1 MPNSTRVLLARQP
14 IFDQQLQTI
23 GYELLCR
30 PIPMADE
37 EWQVA
42 SGDSATSE
50 VLISAFDELG
60 IEEVTSGLPAY
71 INFTEHWLNNPPPFT
86 PKHVVVEILEHIT
99 ATDQNIDAVKQ
110 LKATGFTIA
119 LDDYHGDP
127 MQDGFLPYID
137 IIKVD
142 LKTTPDITS
151 VAKMIQE
158 KGLNNFLWLAEK
170 VETQGMYE
178 ACLEVGFSSFQGYF
192 FSRPADVYGKKQSN
206 NKTVVLDLLAS
217 LQDPEITIIDLETKI
232 SADPSLSFRLLK
244 LVNSASFAQQTQVDS
259 IQRALAIAGLDQ
271 VKSWVTMLSL
281 GSLENKPHE
290 LRVQSLQRAY
300 FCSHLADC
308 ISKIDKDVAFTAGLL
323 SNIDAYFDAPL
334 AALLEKIH
342 LSEDIRDALMKR
354 SGRLGFV
361 YTTVRAME
369 LGQWENIRWDMWQK
383 AGLSPSQIEE
393 YYLESIREAEKII
406 SVVST

>member
-1 MPNSTRVLLARQP
+1 MPDSTRVLLARQP
-14 IFDQQLQTI
+14 IFDQQLQTT

-37 EWQVA
+37 EWQIA

-86 PKHVVVEILEHIT
+86 PKHVVVEILEHIN
-99 ATDQNIDAVKQ
+99 ATDQNIEAVKQ
-110 LKATGFTIA
+110 LKEAGYQIA
-119 LDDYHGDP
+119 LDDYHGAP
-127 MQDGFLPYID
+127 MQDGFLPFVD

-142 LKTTPDITS
+142 LKTTSDIRN
-151 VAKMIQE
+151 IQSIMQDKGAE
-158 KGLNNFLWLAEK
+158 KFCWLAEK

-178 ACLEVGFSSFQGYF
+178 ACLDVGFSSFQGYF

-206 NKTVVLDLLAS
+206 NKTVVLDLLTS
-217 LQDPEITIIDLETKI
+217 LQNPDITVTELETKI

-281 GSLENKPHE
+281 GSLEDKPKE
-290 LRVQSLQRAY
+290 LRVQSLQRAF
-300 FCSHLADC
+300 FCSHLSDC
-308 ISKIDKDVAFTAGLL
+308 VSKIDQDVAFTAGLL

-334 AALLEKIH
+334 DTLLEKIH
-342 LSEDIRDALMKR
+342 LSEDIRTALLNR

-369 LGQWENIRWDMWQK
+369 LGQWDKIRWDMWQNT
-383 AGLSPSQIEE
+383 GLDPSQIEWF
-393 YYLESIREAEKII
+393 YLESIREAERII
-406 SVVST
+406 STIS